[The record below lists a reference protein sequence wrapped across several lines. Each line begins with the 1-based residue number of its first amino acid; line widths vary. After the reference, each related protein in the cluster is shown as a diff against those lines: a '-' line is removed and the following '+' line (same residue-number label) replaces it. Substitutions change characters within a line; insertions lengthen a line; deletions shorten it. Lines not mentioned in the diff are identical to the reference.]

1 MELLTL
7 ERNGRVG
14 QKDIRPDL
22 RDSAARNCQVHVPF
36 NSVLMVCV
44 GNICRSPMAMAIWA
58 DRLGKRTGGRVVVE
72 SAGISALVGNPAD
85 PLALTLMAER
95 GLDLTGHRARQLTA
109 ELARGAELIL
119 VMEEGHRK
127 AVEQMIPMARGRV
140 HRLGRWGNF
149 DIPDPYRRPRAA
161 FEESLKLIDQGL
173 ADFEKAFFA

>member
-1 MELLTL
+1 M
-7 ERNGRVG
+7 
-14 QKDIRPDL
+14 
-22 RDSAARNCQVHVPF
+22 
-36 NSVLMVCV
+36 
-44 GNICRSPMAMAIWA
+44 
-58 DRLGKRTGGRVVVE
+58 VE

-85 PLALTLMAER
+85 PLAQTLMSER
-95 GLDLTGHRARQLTA
+95 GLDLGRHRARQLTA